1 MSAMKENR
9 LSRKTNQTV
18 ESWLLCFVA
27 IGLVYGVMFACGIT
41 CPIRFLTGIS
51 CPGCG
56 MTRAWLSVLRLDFRS
71 AFAYHP
77 LWVLLVPWA
86 VAAWFAH
93 RREKKQL
100 LNVLLTVAAVL
111 MITVYAYRL
120 FVGSDVVT
128 FAPADGWIV
137 RSFRTL
143 FKL

>member
-1 MSAMKENR
+1 MRTMKENR
-9 LSRKTNQTV
+9 LPRKTNQTV
-18 ESWLLCFVA
+18 GSWLLCFAA

-56 MTRAWLSVLRLDFRS
+56 MTRAWLSVLRLEFRS

-86 VAAWFAH
+86 IAAWFAH
-93 RREKKQL
+93 RRGKKRL
-100 LNVLLTVAAVL
+100 LDVLVAVAAVL
-111 MITVYAYRL
+111 MIAVYAYRL
-120 FVGSDVVT
+120 SVGSDVVN
-128 FAPADGWIV
+128 FAPAEGWIV
-137 RSFRTL
+137 KSFRRL